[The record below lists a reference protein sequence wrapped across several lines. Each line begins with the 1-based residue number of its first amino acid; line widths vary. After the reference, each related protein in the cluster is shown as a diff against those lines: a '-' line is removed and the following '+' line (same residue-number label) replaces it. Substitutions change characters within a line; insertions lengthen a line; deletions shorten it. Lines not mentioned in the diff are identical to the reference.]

1 MKRFFSLMLALVMSL
16 ALLLPAMSV
25 TAFAYTDVEVEDEDY
40 YKKFYGQGLKVYV
53 YNWGEYISDGSDDS
67 LDINKAF
74 EELTGVEVVYSTF
87 ASNEELYAKLRAGSV
102 SYDVVIPSD
111 YMIGRMRTEGL
122 LQKIN
127 FDNVPNYRYI
137 DENYKS
143 MVYDPDNEYSV
154 PYTWGTVGIIYNK
167 NMVDENDVKS
177 WNIFWDARYLGEML
191 MFDNSRDA
199 FAISLKRLGYSYNTT
214 DEDELR
220 EAAEELKKQKPLIQG
235 YVMDEIF
242 DKMLGEEAA
251 IAPYYAGDA
260 ITMIEDNPN
269 LGYAVPEEG
278 TNLFIDAMCIP
289 AASKNPELA
298 EMYINFMCET
308 EVAVANC
315 EYIGYSTP
323 HTEAMNVLDPEI
335 TGNEIAY
342 PPQEVLDK
350 AEAFLSL
357 PTETNKLL
365 DLLWTEVKSENTNT
379 NPWIVP
385 VILVLMLLASI
396 AINVIRRIRNKKKIY

>member
-111 YMIGRMRTEGL
+111 YMIGRMREEGL

-278 TNLFIDAMCIP
+278 TNLFVDAMCIP

-308 EVAVANC
+308 EVAAANC
-315 EYIGYSTP
+315 EFIGYSTP
-323 HTEAMNVLDPEI
+323 HTEALSILDPEI
-335 TGNEIAY
+335 SENEIAY

-357 PTETNKLL
+357 PSETNKLL

>member
-278 TNLFIDAMCIP
+278 TNLFVDAMCIP

-323 HTEAMNVLDPEI
+323 HTEALSILDPEI
-335 TGNEIAY
+335 SENEIAY

-357 PTETNKLL
+357 PSETNKLL

>member
-87 ASNEELYAKLRAGSV
+87 ASNEELYAKLRSGSV

-278 TNLFIDAMCIP
+278 TNLFVDAMCIP

-308 EVAVANC
+308 EVAAANC
-315 EYIGYSTP
+315 EFIGYSTP
-323 HTEAMNVLDPEI
+323 HTEALSILDPEI
-335 TGNEIAY
+335 SENEIAY

-357 PTETNKLL
+357 PSETNKLL

>member
-25 TAFAYTDVEVEDEDY
+25 TAFAYTEVEVEDEDY

-74 EELTGVEVVYSTF
+74 EELTGVEVVYPTF

-251 IAPYYAGDA
+251 LAPYYAGDA

-278 TNLFIDAMCIP
+278 TNLFVDAMCIP

-308 EVAVANC
+308 EVAAANC
-315 EYIGYSTP
+315 EFIGYSTP
-323 HTEAMNVLDPEI
+323 HTEALSILDPEI
-335 TGNEIAY
+335 SENEIAY

-357 PTETNKLL
+357 PSETNKLL

>member
-87 ASNEELYAKLRAGSV
+87 ASNEELYAKLRSGSV

-251 IAPYYAGDA
+251 LAPYYAGDA

-278 TNLFIDAMCIP
+278 TNLFVDAMCIP

-308 EVAVANC
+308 EVAAANC
-315 EYIGYSTP
+315 EFIGYSTP
-323 HTEAMNVLDPEI
+323 HTEALSILDPEI
-335 TGNEIAY
+335 SENEIAY

-357 PTETNKLL
+357 PSETNKLL

>member
-251 IAPYYAGDA
+251 LAPYYAGDA

-278 TNLFIDAMCIP
+278 TNLFVDAMCIP

-323 HTEAMNVLDPEI
+323 HTEALSILDPEI
-335 TGNEIAY
+335 SENEIAY

-357 PTETNKLL
+357 PSETNKLL

>member
-25 TAFAYTDVEVEDEDY
+25 TAFAYTDVEVEDEEY

>member
-25 TAFAYTDVEVEDEDY
+25 TAFAYTEVEVEDEDY

-87 ASNEELYAKLRAGSV
+87 ASNEELYAKLRSGSV

-111 YMIGRMRTEGL
+111 YLIGRMRTEGL

-251 IAPYYAGDA
+251 LAPYYAGDA

-278 TNLFIDAMCIP
+278 TNLFVDAMCIP

-308 EVAVANC
+308 EVAAANC
-315 EYIGYSTP
+315 EFIGYSTP
-323 HTEAMNVLDPEI
+323 HTEALSILDPEI
-335 TGNEIAY
+335 SENEIAY

-350 AEAFLSL
+350 AESFLSL
-357 PTETNKLL
+357 PSETNKLL

>member
-87 ASNEELYAKLRAGSV
+87 ASNEELYAKLRSGSV

-251 IAPYYAGDA
+251 LAPYYAGDA

-278 TNLFIDAMCIP
+278 TNLFVDAMCIP

-308 EVAVANC
+308 EVAAANC
-315 EYIGYSTP
+315 EFIGYSTP
-323 HTEAMNVLDPEI
+323 HTEALSILDPEI
-335 TGNEIAY
+335 SENEIAY

-350 AEAFLSL
+350 AESFLSL
-357 PTETNKLL
+357 PSETNKLL